1 MKIYI
6 KGKGSRLKLT
16 NNEIKDIIKVIRSL
30 ENKGIFFKG
39 TTNKIINQ
47 ERGFLNFPR
56 PLMKNVLTLL
66 AKIVLLPLGLTV
78 AASTTDVVIQKKIL
92 GPGLR

>member
-6 KGKGSRLKLT
+6 KGKGSRLTLT

-47 ERGFLNFPR
+47 ERVFLNFPR
-56 PLMKNVLTLL
+56 PLMKNELTLL

-92 GPGLR
+92 GLGLR